1 MTAYSK
7 DTPALLCLALAAA
20 MIAAWVQIVARVM

>member
-7 DTPALLCLALAAA
+7 DTPALLCLILVAA
-20 MIAAWVQIVARVM
+20 MIAVMIAVGVR